1 MGDLRRP
8 RGAALTARLAGQR
21 VLVTGAG
28 GGIGGAVARRCAEE
42 GARVAG
48 CDLAGAELVCDIA
61 EERQVEDLVATHGP
75 FDAVV
80 HAAALLGGS
89 GRFPDVT
96 TEAFDRYIRVNLRG
110 AFLVA
115 RAAAR
120 AMIAHGI
127 KGRLV
132 MIGSVNS
139 LVAEP
144 EAAPYVAAK
153 TGLLGLVRA
162 MAVDLGV
169 HGITANLIAPGP
181 ILVERNRALFESE
194 PLRGGLARAVPLG
207 GPGEPEAVAEA
218 ALYLVDPRTRF
229 VTGATLA
236 VDGGITAYL
245 RQT

>member
-1 MGDLRRP
+1 M
-8 RGAALTARLAGQR
+8 ARLAGQR
-21 VLVTGAG
+21 VLVTGAA

-61 EERQVEDLVATHGP
+61 EERQVEELVAAHGP

-96 TEAFDRYIRVNLRG
+96 TEAFDCYIRIN
-110 AFLVA
+110 
-115 RAAAR
+115 
-120 AMIAHGI
+120 
-127 KGRLV
+127 
-132 MIGSVNS
+132 
-139 LVAEP
+139 
-144 EAAPYVAAK
+144 
-153 TGLLGLVRA
+153 
-162 MAVDLGV
+162 
-169 HGITANLIAPGP
+169 
-181 ILVERNRALFESE
+181 
-194 PLRGGLARAVPLG
+194 LRGGLARAVPLG